1 MRYYQRESLSSG
13 IAIFYPFFSFQ
24 PCQTSTPHCLYLLFY
39 PVKPFFFRIFSEVA
53 IGHIYMPLV
62 LRKVVRESIRI
73 PATKFLL
80 LNCICFSILQIFPN
94 NFQIKQPSGS
104 LLFNII
110 QDGTSGLNNSSKKK
124 NQNKPQ
130 IPQDTPPQTTSTFL
144 QIGFIYIRKNA
155 ISYKPSWSS
164 FLPTEFYTLTFN

>member
-1 MRYYQRESLSSG
+1 
-13 IAIFYPFFSFQ
+13 
-24 PCQTSTPHCLYLLFY
+24 
-39 PVKPFFFRIFSEVA
+39 
-53 IGHIYMPLV
+53 MPLV

-110 QDGTSGLNNSSKKK
+110 QDGISGLNNSSKEK

-155 ISYKPSWSS
+155 ISYKPS
-164 FLPTEFYTLTFN
+164 